1 MLPLH
6 PARKDNDMTTQEL
19 QKLTKEEQRLISFLP
34 AGAER
39 PRSQSEL
46 AALLYGNASNEN
58 KRKVRKLV
66 NQSILDGAPVGS
78 LHRSYNAGYFLI
90 TNEDERLAALQTLR
104 TQSSS
109 LIKRADKLRR
119 TALWTN

>member
-1 MLPLH
+1 MLPLRCQ
-6 PARKDNDMTTQEL
+6 RKSSEKMTMKIQM
-19 QKLTKEEQRLISFLP
+19 LTKEEQRLISFLP

>member
-1 MLPLH
+1 
-6 PARKDNDMTTQEL
+6 MTMKIQT
-19 QKLTKEEQRLISFLP
+19 LTKEEQRLISFLP

-46 AALLYGNASNEN
+46 AALLYGNTSNEN

>member
-1 MLPLH
+1 
-6 PARKDNDMTTQEL
+6 MTMKIQT
-19 QKLTKEEQRLISFLP
+19 LTKEEQRLISFLP

-58 KRKVRKLV
+58 K
-66 NQSILDGAPVGS
+66 
-78 LHRSYNAGYFLI
+78 
-90 TNEDERLAALQTLR
+90 DERLAALQTLR

>member
-1 MLPLH
+1 
-6 PARKDNDMTTQEL
+6 MTMKIQT
-19 QKLTKEEQRLISFLP
+19 LTKEEQRLISFLP

-39 PRSQSEL
+39 PRSQSE
-46 AALLYGNASNEN
+46 
-58 KRKVRKLV
+58 
-66 NQSILDGAPVGS
+66 
-78 LHRSYNAGYFLI
+78 
-90 TNEDERLAALQTLR
+90 LAALQTLR

>member
-1 MLPLH
+1 
-6 PARKDNDMTTQEL
+6 MTMKIQT
-19 QKLTKEEQRLISFLP
+19 LTKEEQRLISFLP

-46 AALLYGNASNEN
+46 AALLYGNVSNEN

-78 LHRSYNAGYFLI
+78 LHRSYNAYNAGYFLI